1 MVPVKLSTQALPQ
14 QFHRREML
22 PLILDSAVAIQGMSK
37 YLRPSRMNFCTNS
50 NTGFHRIR
58 LRRMFKVGNSTYGI
72 SRCFLRRFSCCTG
85 YCGIRVSWLHQSMEL
100 PQLWMVPDEES
111 ACDNRIA

>member
-22 PLILDSAVAIQGMSK
+22 PLILDSTVAIQGMSK

-72 SRCFLRRFSCCTG
+72 SRCFLAEVFLLH
-85 YCGIRVSWLHQSMEL
+85 WL
-100 PQLWMVPDEES
+100 LWNPGFMAASIDGAAAIVDGP
-111 ACDNRIA
+111 